1 MSSPLYQEETVGIK
15 VPEESTS
22 QGPTEPGVTSE
33 TVGVKVPEESTTQVP
48 TEPGIPAD
56 TQILKGILT
65 IGDMEFSDDLS
76 KPSSKAF
83 KTLADDL
90 TKLLDRI
97 FQPITGFLYT
107 KVDSFDKGSI
117 VCKFSIFT
125 KAGSSS
131 AEDYKTALVAAS
143 KDGKTEK
150 FKIDKIEVYEK
161 EPEIPTDAQIWKA
174 SLTIVDM
181 EFSDDLSKSSS
192 KAFKTLA
199 GDLTKLLDGIFQSI
213 TGFLYTKVDSFEKGS
228 IVCKFSIFTKAGS
241 SSAKDY
247 KTALVAASKEG
258 KTGKF
263 KMEKIEV
270 YKTESV
276 GTFKGEKSQKVFQ
289 PLKVIGI
296 TIFVTAVVMVVLF
309 LVVKVSSLV
318 SIYPSIFLTTRL
330 KEGRGLATQSTVPHL
345 PLDLPLSGCITSL
358 G

>member
-1 MSSPLYQEETVGIK
+1 MYQEETVGIK

-56 TQILKGILT
+56 TQILKGI
-65 IGDMEFSDDLS
+65 
-76 KPSSKAF
+76 
-83 KTLADDL
+83 
-90 TKLLDRI
+90 
-97 FQPITGFLYT
+97 
-107 KVDSFDKGSI
+107 
-117 VCKFSIFT
+117 
-125 KAGSSS
+125 
-131 AEDYKTALVAAS
+131 
-143 KDGKTEK
+143 
-150 FKIDKIEVYEK
+150 
-161 EPEIPTDAQIWKA
+161 
-174 SLTIVDM
+174 LTIVDM

-309 LVVKVSSLV
+309 LVVKAILKRRKRRREGYSHSYDV
-318 SIYPSIFLTTRL
+318 YPLNEFDIKDAAEPTFGKMRRL
-330 KEGRGLATQSTVPHL
+330 EEEAEDIEEGAGEAT
-345 PLDLPLSGCITSL
+345 PLNKPS
-358 G
+358 